1 MKFITEN
8 FLLETEIAQELYHD
22 YAKEMPIID
31 YHNHLPPAAIAS
43 NHQFANIT
51 EAWLHG
57 DHYKWRAM
65 RALGINEK
73 YITGTASDQDKFL
86 KWAETVPNTLRNPL
100 YHWTHL
106 ELLRYFDIDEL
117 LTPKSGLE
125 IYRKTSE
132 KLQDKTHSAIGLLK
146 QQNVELLCTTDD
158 PLDSLEHHLSTG
170 QNDLD
175 IQMLP
180 AFRPDKAYAVEDAK
194 ALVQYV
200 ERLADLTGI
209 SITSYQDYLD
219 ALKNRIA
226 FFHQAGSRLSDHGLD
241 QPYFFEPGAFNIE
254 TLFKK
259 VLKGKALEHQEVHYF
274 KFETLLHLCREY
286 HKYGWTQQ
294 FHLGALRNTNER
306 MLSTLGP
313 DTGFDSIGDFQQ
325 ASSMSKFLNELDKTN
340 QLTKTI
346 LYNLNPSQNEVFA
359 TMAGNFNDGTVKGKM
374 QYGSAWWYLDQLDG
388 MEKQINTLSNMGM
401 LSSFVGMLTDSRSFL
416 SFPRHEYF
424 RRLLC
429 NIFGNDIEKGLV
441 PKDIPFVGK
450 MIQDIS
456 YHNAKSYFD
465 FDGTKAKRGVE

>member
-31 YHNHLPPAAIAS
+31 YHNHLPPAEIAS

-51 EAWLHG
+51 EVWLHG

-86 KWAETVPNTLRNPL
+86 KWAETVPHTLRNPL

-117 LTPKSGLE
+117 LTPKNGLE
-125 IYRKTSE
+125 IYQKTSE
-132 KLQDKTHSAIGLLK
+132 RLQDKTHSTLGLLK
-146 QQNVELLCTTDD
+146 QRNVELLCTTDD
-158 PLDSLEHHLSTG
+158 PLDSLEHHLSAG
-170 QNDLD
+170 QIDLG

-180 AFRPDKAYAVEDAK
+180 AFRPDKAYAVEDVK
-194 ALVQYV
+194 TVMDYI
-200 ERLADLTGI
+200 ERLADVTGI

-219 ALKNRIA
+219 ALRNRIA

-241 QPYFFEPGAFNIE
+241 QLYFFEQGDFDIE

-259 VLKGKALEHQEVHYF
+259 VLKGKALEIQEIHYF
-274 KFETLLHLCREY
+274 KFETLLHLCKEY

-294 FHLGALRNTNER
+294 FHLGALRNNNER

-325 ASSMSKFLNELDKTN
+325 AQSMSKFLNELDKSD
-340 QLTKTI
+340 QLAKTI
-346 LYNLNPSQNEVFA
+346 LYNLNPAQHEVFV
-359 TMAGNFNDGTVKGKM
+359 TMAGNFNDGTIKGKM

-401 LSSFVGMLTDSRSFL
+401 LSTFVGMLTDSRSFL

-429 NIFGNDIEKGLV
+429 NIFGNDIKKGLV

-465 FDGTKAKRGVE
+465 FDGNSTTAGS